1 MSKFVYLNEIF
12 KILNIKFIDGSYEDI
27 EKRILMGGVMVV
39 PAAPA
44 LATYKSNIKYYEALK
59 KVILLYLIAA
69 LCLLLLVLKRIKVKN
84 FWFIIFRRFINSF
97 KFEGANNLLQSI
109 LLLRNQD

>member
-1 MSKFVYLNEIF
+1 MRFL

-69 LCLLLLVLKRIKVKN
+69 FYVYYCLSSKELKLKKFLVYY
-84 FWFIIFRRFINSF
+84 F
-97 KFEGANNLLQSI
+97 
-109 LLLRNQD
+109 